1 MILRLL
7 DYIIPIV
14 LMIAVLFQIKKKMIQ
29 QPDLKTFGLS
39 LNTIV
44 WIIYIG
50 IGGFA
55 ILILITLLGGKWIF
69 YPLAR
74 ECRKAHAQ
82 GSRAES

>member
-55 ILILITLLGGKWIF
+55 ILILITLLGGK
-69 YPLAR
+69 
-74 ECRKAHAQ
+74 
-82 GSRAES
+82 